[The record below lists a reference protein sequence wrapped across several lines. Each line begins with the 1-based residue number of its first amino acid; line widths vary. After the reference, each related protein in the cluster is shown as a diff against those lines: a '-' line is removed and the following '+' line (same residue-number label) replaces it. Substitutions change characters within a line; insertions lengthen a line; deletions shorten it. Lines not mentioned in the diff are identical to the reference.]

1 MQGYLSY
8 LQKFHLSSRKYVW
21 KRIMYNR
28 DGNQKRLSS
37 VDRNLK
43 EFLENSKQVQ
53 LDWANKN
60 HHVKQI
66 SERVDKEV
74 RAILPN
80 RILKNLG
87 LESQE
92 EGAVKVINK
101 RALQNAFF
109 PISFH
114 PLQALHRRAVH
125 QCSSA
130 PKYFC
135 GSLGNHQLACLLLTL
150 KHATHDRQ
158 SLPAL
163 TFMRSMVEKHSHI
176 YSQGNL
182 TNYLYSPSF
191 INVIGIVKVTI

>member
-1 MQGYLSY
+1 MQVYLSY

-28 DGNQKRLSS
+28 DENQKRLSS
-37 VDRNLK
+37 VHRNLK

-74 RAILPN
+74 RTILPN

-87 LESQE
+87 LDSQE
-92 EGAVKVINK
+92 EWAVKVINK
-101 RALQNAFF
+101 TALQNAFPPSLSTHF
-109 PISFH
+109 KLCTEGQYISVAQ
-114 PLQALHRRAVH
+114 PQN
-125 QCSSA
+125 
-130 PKYFC
+130 KDFC
-135 GSLGNHQLACLLLTL
+135 GSLGRHKLACLLLTL
-150 KHATHDRQ
+150 KRATHDHQ

-182 TNYLYSPSF
+182 TNYLY
-191 INVIGIVKVTI
+191 